1 MHMEHAY
8 KMTKCLLILCMVC
21 SVTGCSLLF
30 TYPDEETFQ
39 SRIQLLRENTASPV
53 KKTVRIYWNR
63 YAVPFIEAQTD
74 EDLAFALGTVHGHL
88 RIDQL
93 EVLRLISQG
102 RLSEAAGPIGPV
114 QTIDHGL
121 RMLDFMGSAEKSLSK
136 MSPEGKQWMQQ
147 FTEGLN
153 WYIARLPREP
163 VTNKILDIKLRPYSL
178 QEVVAITR
186 LVSADLT
193 WATYLK
199 YLKLAEAP
207 EWRQT
212 FDFLQNKV
220 SASLASTNNQK
231 DDSLSELIKSFSKSG
246 SNALVVNGS
255 KTRSGS
261 AMIASDPHVGL
272 MLPNFWILVGI
283 KSPSYHACGLMIP
296 GVPIIGA
303 GRNKHIAW
311 GGTNMRGIS
320 SHLYDI
326 STLPSSDIKI
336 KKVDLKRRWWF
347 DTEVEI
353 RQTPYGPIFTDLKYF
368 EKDKNPFAVAIDWL
382 GRQGSDEITSFLKVT
397 RSRDW
402 SSFKKSFEGYQ
413 VPAMALV
420 YADNKGDIGLIA
432 AYGQPVLK
440 NPDQTLELVKSLEN
454 PIVGTLRPTQN
465 PTALNPREGYIASA
479 NNKPFAHTAIPM
491 SFGYANNHRISR
503 LKALSEKPNKID
515 VDYLMEIQKDVYLQA
530 AVDIKVLVLE
540 KLKNSDLKSHPLI
553 ENLRTWDGNFN
564 KESEGAIIY
573 YALMYNYWQAYLQ
586 RFEDKTLKE
595 GVKKYD
601 DWRMSLLQWIQ
612 SQTSQDIAALTASSL
627 ASIEDTVK
635 KYKTWGEFTVQ
646 PQRTLLGMIPWVG
659 SRFQYA
665 DYPVNGSSETLNKY
679 GRNFSLEKQEVTYG
693 ASARHISDL
702 ASLDEN
708 YFVLHG
714 GQDSWLMNENLND
727 QTPLWRKGEYIK
739 VPLSL
744 DKVKAEFRSATTK
757 LTPVNRSTGL

>member
-1 MHMEHAY
+1 
-8 KMTKCLLILCMVC
+8 MTKYLLILFIAC
-21 SVTGCSLLF
+21 SATGCSLLF
-30 TYPDEETFQ
+30 TYPDKETFQ
-39 SRIQLLRENTASPV
+39 TRIQLLQENTESPV
-53 KKTVRIYWNR
+53 KKTVRIYWNQ

-102 RLSEAAGPIGPV
+102 RLSEAAGPIGAV

-121 RMLDFMGSAEKSLSK
+121 RMLDFMGSAEKSLMK
-136 MSPEGKQWMQQ
+136 MSTEGRQWMKR

-153 WYIARLPREP
+153 WYISRLPKEP
-163 VTNKILDIKLRPYSL
+163 VTNKILDIELRPYSL

-199 YLKLAEAP
+199 YLKLAEAA
-207 EWRQT
+207 EWQQT
-212 FDFLQNKV
+212 FDFLQKKV
-220 SASLASTNNQK
+220 GTSLSSSNNPK
-231 DDSLSELIKSFSKSG
+231 EDSLSELIKSFSKSG
-246 SNALVVNGS
+246 SNALVVNGA
-255 KTRSGS
+255 KTQSGS

-303 GRNKHIAW
+303 GRNKDIAW

-320 SHLYDI
+320 SHLYDV
-326 STLPSSDIKI
+326 STLPSSDIKT
-336 KKVDLKRRWWF
+336 KKVEIKRRWWF
-347 DTEVEI
+347 DTELEI
-353 RQTPYGPIFTDLKYF
+353 RETPYGPIFSDLNYF
-368 EKDKNPFAVAIDWL
+368 EKDKNPFTVAINWL
-382 GRQGSDEITSFLKVT
+382 GRSGSDEITSFLKAT
-397 RSRDW
+397 RSSDW
-402 SSFKKSFEGYQ
+402 NSFKKSFEDYK

-420 YADNKGDIGLIA
+420 YADTKGDIGMIA

-440 NPDQTLELVKSLEN
+440 NPDQTLDLVKSLEN
-454 PIVGTLRPTQN
+454 PIVGTIRPTQN
-465 PTALNPREGYIASA
+465 PTATNPKEGYIASA
-479 NNKPFAHTAIPM
+479 NNKPFAYTAIPF
-491 SFGYANNHRISR
+491 SFGYANNHRITR
-503 LKALSEKPNKID
+503 LKKLAEKPGKID
-515 VDYLMEIQKDVYLQA
+515 IGYLMEIQRDVYLQA
-530 AVDIKVLVLE
+530 AVDIKELVLGNLNNS
-540 KLKNSDLKSHPLI
+540 KLVSLPLI
-553 ENLRTWDGNFN
+553 EKLRAWDGKFN
-564 KESEGAIIY
+564 KESEGAIVY
-573 YALMYNYWQAYLQ
+573 YALMYNYWQTYLE
-586 RFEDKTLKE
+586 RIEDETLKQ
-595 GVKKYD
+595 GIKKYD
-601 DWRMSLLQWIQ
+601 DWRVTLLEWIPT
-612 SQTSQDIAALTASSL
+612 QTPEN
-627 ASIEDTVK
+627 IEDLTKASLESVSATVK
-635 KYKTWGEFTVQ
+635 KYPTWGDFTVQ
-646 PQRTLLGMIPWVG
+646 PQRTVLGMIPWIG

-744 DKVKAEFRSATTK
+744 DKVKAQFRSAVTK
-757 LTPVNRSTGL
+757 LTPLKKSTGL